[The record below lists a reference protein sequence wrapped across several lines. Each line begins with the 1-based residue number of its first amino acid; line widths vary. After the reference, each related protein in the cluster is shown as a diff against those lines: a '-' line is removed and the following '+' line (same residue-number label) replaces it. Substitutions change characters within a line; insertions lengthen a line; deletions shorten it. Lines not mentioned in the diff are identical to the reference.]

1 MPSTEEWMSWTDPSM
16 RRRHASKEEVMF
28 SRDATRPD
36 ASAERVET
44 IHRNRLHLRHLAVET
59 RP

>member
-1 MPSTEEWMSWTDPSM
+1 MSWTDPSM